1 VDEAAEDIASP
12 EDPGA
17 VASRVGLRG
26 AKVEPAMR
34 ASPGVVIDV
43 LGEDG
48 LQVASAEDQEVVEA
62 LSPNSAHPAF
72 RIRVRPWGAETWR
85 LEPEGGGTR
94 LFVDHR
100 GFDTDDDWQR
110 AAFEAMSAGWGVT
123 LLGS

>member
-48 LQVASAEDQEVVEA
+48 LQMASAEDQEVVEA
-62 LSPNSAHPAF
+62 LGPNSAHPAF
-72 RIRVRPWGAETWR
+72 RIRVRQRCRLPMMET
-85 LEPEGGGTR
+85 LGPEPSG
-94 LFVDHR
+94 
-100 GFDTDDDWQR
+100 
-110 AAFEAMSAGWGVT
+110 
-123 LLGS
+123 